1 MRKRSK
7 DDDFSDAKNGVVEI
21 KETETSED
29 DKMEENLESK
39 IALIQPQSVSVIQTE
54 SPSKKSR
61 NDLISRIGAAV
72 FYGVASFMI
81 MVVNKHVLTIHKF
94 PSFQVLGLGQM
105 TATLIVLSLGKWLKI
120 ITFPNLS
127 KDILRKIWPLPLF
140 YIGNMLFGLGGTKE
154 LSLPMMT
161 VLRRFS
167 ILMTMIGEFY
177 LLKVNPDIKVQ
188 LSVYLMIFGAIVA
201 ACNDLAF
208 SPMGYTFVLLND
220 FCTAANGVVTKKKL
234 EARDLGKYGLMFY
247 NSLFMLLPTLIL
259 AFYTGDLKKV
269 SEFQGWNSLTFVTEF
284 LLSCIFGFILMY
296 STVLCTQYNSALT
309 TTIVGCLKNIL
320 ITYLGMLIGG
330 DYVFTWLNFI
340 GLNISVIGSV
350 IYTKVTFSSKKSK
363 PSSVP
368 SSVVV
373 VNDQSSAAKI

>member
-1 MRKRSK
+1 MRKRSTEK
-7 DDDFSDAKNGVVEI
+7 SEEHYGDVKSE
-21 KETETSED
+21 ETEIVPNI
-29 DKMEENLESK
+29 DKMQENNLEGK
-39 IALIQPQSVSVIQTE
+39 ALIPSKNVSVVRTE
-54 SPSKKSR
+54 SPSKKSK
-61 NDLISRIGAAV
+61 NDLMPRIGAAL
-72 FYGVASFMI
+72 FYGVSSFMI

-105 TATLIVLSLGKWLKI
+105 LATLLVLSLGKWLKI

-127 KDILRKIWPLPLF
+127 KDVLRKIWPLPLF

-247 NSLFMLLPTLIL
+247 NSLFMFLPTIIL
-259 AFYTGDLKKV
+259 AFYSGDLKKV
-269 SEFQGWNSLTFVTEF
+269 SEFQGWSSFSFVSEF
-284 LLSCIFGFILMY
+284 LLSCIFGFVLMY

-330 DYVFTWLNFI
+330 DYVFTWLNFV
-340 GLNISVIGSV
+340 GLNISVIGSI
-350 IYTKVTFSSKKSK
+350 IYTKVTFSSKKSQ
-363 PSSVP
+363 PTGVP
-368 SSVVV
+368 SSVVI
-373 VNDQSSAAKI
+373 VNDQSSAKI

>member
-7 DDDFSDAKNGVVEI
+7 ETSDAKNGVVEI
-21 KETETSED
+21 KETEISED

-39 IALIQPQSVSVIQTE
+39 VPLIQPQSVSVIQTE

-127 KDILRKIWPLPLF
+127 KDVLRKIWPLPLF

-247 NSLFMLLPTLIL
+247 NSLFMLFPTLIL

-269 SEFQGWNSLTFVTEF
+269 SEFQGWDSLTFVTEF

-373 VNDQSSAAKI
+373 VNDQSSTAKI

>member
-7 DDDFSDAKNGVVEI
+7 ETSDAKNGVVEI
-21 KETETSED
+21 KETEISED

-39 IALIQPQSVSVIQTE
+39 VPLIQPQSVSVIQTE

-127 KDILRKIWPLPLF
+127 KDVLRKIWPLPLF

-247 NSLFMLLPTLIL
+247 NSLFMLFPTLIL

-350 IYTKVTFSSKKSK
+350 IYTKVTFSSKKTN
-363 PSSVP
+363 PTNVP

-373 VNDQSSAAKI
+373 VNDQSSAKS